1 MKQPIIPI
9 QRASEALIESL
20 INAGVLYVS
29 ADGLH
34 VNENGSATADQSNT
48 EP

>member
-1 MKQPIIPI
+1 MKQAIIPI
-9 QRASEALIESL
+9 PRASEALVEIL

-34 VNENGSATADQSNT
+34 VNENGSATADQSNA